1 MPKLNLF
8 LSADV
13 EVEPSNIIF
22 NQSLLAP
29 EPTLR
34 TKAQRK
40 AFHCILSNVG
50 KYKSQ
55 PILFNMRN
63 QANAP
68 EQYNPH
74 GYGHKPLI
82 AVIRQLQRNGLL
94 TLKKGVAR
102 LVKKHDGDFEE
113 AQLSEFRASEAL
125 VKLCEAH
132 GYTAKATAANPQQFV
147 ELRDMNGRL
156 VPFEETS
163 YSRHI
168 NELMADYCQ
177 FLNAQR
183 LKVDG
188 EDLGHL
194 HLVRKYKDWDGSKRL
209 IHGGRSYHPFM
220 SYPKA
225 KRESITIN
233 GSPVSRVDYPASLLN
248 VLYSHV
254 TGRFLYP
261 EDPYNVEGITRTT
274 AKFLANLM
282 LNNGSIQSASL
293 AANKNISSEQKLVRD
308 HYNSDLRRHRTVRAM
323 MRLIANRNAPIAE
336 CFFKGKAMGQKYA
349 WLEAN
354 LVFEVARLLA
364 RMEVPA
370 LTVHDEFIVPVEM
383 VGAVQEVMYTTA
395 FQDVWLPYVI

>member
-34 TKAQRK
+34 TKTQRK
-40 AFHCILSNVG
+40 ALHCILSNVG
-50 KYKSQ
+50 KYKTQ

-82 AVIRQLQRNGLL
+82 AVIQQLKRNGLL

-102 LVKKHDGDFEE
+102 LVKKNDGDFEE
-113 AQLSEFRASEAL
+113 AQLSEFRASETL
-125 VKLCEAH
+125 VGLCEAH
-132 GYTAKATAANPQQFV
+132 DYTPKATAANPQQFV
-147 ELRDMNGRL
+147 ELRDLNGRL
-156 VPFEETS
+156 VSFEETS

-168 NELMADYCQ
+168 NELMGDYCQ

-183 LKVDG
+183 IEVDG

-194 HLVRKYKDWDGSKRL
+194 HLVRKYKDWDGSRRL
-209 IHGGRSYHPFM
+209 IHGGRSHHPFM
-220 SYPKA
+220 SYPSA
-225 KRESITIN
+225 KRERITIN
-233 GSPVSRVDYPASLLN
+233 GSPVDTVDYPASQLN

-261 EDPYNVEGITRTT
+261 EDPYEVEGMSRTT
-274 AKFLANLM
+274 AKYLVNLM
-282 LNNGSIQSASL
+282 LNNASAQAASL
-293 AANKNISSEQKLVRD
+293 AANKNISDQKKLVRD
-308 HYNSDLRRHRTVRAM
+308 NYSSDLRRFKTVSAM
-323 MRLIANRNAPIAE
+323 MKLISDRNASIAH
-336 CFFKGKAMGQKYA
+336 CFFNGKAMGQQYA

-364 RMEVPA
+364 RMDVPA
-370 LTVHDEFIVPVEM
+370 LTVHDEFIVPVDM
-383 VGAVQEVMYTTA
+383 VEAVHEVRYTRA
-395 FQDVWLPYVI
+395 FKDLW

>member
-34 TKAQRK
+34 TQAQRK
-40 AFHCILSNVG
+40 ALHCILSNVG
-50 KYKSQ
+50 KYKTQ

-94 TLKKGVAR
+94 TLKKGVAH
-102 LVKKHDGDFEE
+102 LVKKNDGDFEK
-113 AQLSEFRASEAL
+113 AQLSEFRASDAL

-132 GYTAKATAANPQQFV
+132 GYTPKATAANPQQFV
-147 ELRDMNGRL
+147 VLYDLNGRL

-168 NELMADYCQ
+168 NELMGDYCQ
-177 FLNAQR
+177 FLNAQQITI
-183 LKVDG
+183 DG
-188 EDLGHL
+188 ENLGHL
-194 HLVRKYKDWDGSKRL
+194 DLVRKYKDWDGSKRL

-220 SYPKA
+220 SYPPA
-225 KRESITIN
+225 KRERITIN
-233 GSPVSRVDYPASLLN
+233 GSPVSRVDYPASQLN
-248 VLYSHV
+248 VLYSYV

-261 EDPYNVEGITRTT
+261 EDPYEVEGITRTT
-274 AKFLANLM
+274 AKYLVNLM
-282 LNNGSIQSASL
+282 LNTGSMQAASL
-293 AANKNISSEQKLVRD
+293 AANKNIEDQNKLVRD
-308 HYNSDLRRHRTVRAM
+308 NYSSDLHRIKTVSAM
-323 MRLIANRNAPIAE
+323 MKLIADRNSPIAE
-336 CFFKGKAMGQKYA
+336 CFFKGKAVGQQYA

-354 LVFEVARLLA
+354 LVFEVARLLR
-364 RMEVPA
+364 RMDVPA
-370 LTVHDEFIVPVEM
+370 LTVHDEFIVPVDM
-383 VGAVQEVMYTTA
+383 VGAVHEVRYTTA
-395 FQDVWLPYVI
+395 FQDVWLSYAT